1 MSLTIRLAET
11 PEDRH
16 RVFRF
21 RYEIYVEEMAR
32 PQTYANHAE
41 RIVEEPLDETGHIY
55 LAEDEQG
62 RVVGTVRSNYGC
74 NTDFGCYE
82 EFYQLRRAGD
92 SYPDRVSITT
102 KLMVAPAHRQG
113 TLGARLSMATYRDG
127 ITNGILFDFIDCNPH
142 LEDTF
147 HRFGYR
153 RYTGRIQHPEYG
165 DVLPLVLL
173 LTDLE
178 HLEQVGSPF
187 ARPCREQLPHITAN
201 RLLHQVIHKYQKEL
215 QTSATHHYESANQ

>member
-1 MSLTIRLAET
+1 MPITIRKAEI
-11 PEDRH
+11 PEDRQ

-21 RYEIYVEEMAR
+21 RYEIYVEEMKR
-32 PQTYANHAE
+32 PQTYADHAA
-41 RIVEEPLDETGHIY
+41 RIIEEPLDATGRIY
-55 LAEDEQG
+55 FAEDDQG
-62 RVVGTVRSNYGC
+62 SVIGTVRSNYGC
-74 NTDFGCYE
+74 DTDFGDYE
-82 EFYQLRRAGD
+82 GFYQLRCAGGNF
-92 SYPDRVSITT
+92 PDRVSITT
-102 KLMVAPAHRQG
+102 KLMVGREHRQG

-127 ITNGILFDFIDCNPH
+127 ITSGILFDFIDCNPH

-153 RYTGRIQHPEYG
+153 RFTGRIQHPEYG

-187 ARPCREQLPHITAN
+187 VRPCREHLSHIEAN
-201 RLLHQVIHKYQKEL
+201 RLLHQVIHKH
-215 QTSATHHYESANQ
+215 QTEQQNNAA